1 MDGENNG
8 KPYKNGMIWG
18 AKNPIFGL
26 TPIWQPVFVGAAG
39 VQLQLV
45 LAFAGGIIA
54 TMVRWLRKCHTLMDG
69 L

>member
-1 MDGENNG
+1 
-8 KPYKNGMIWG
+8 MIWG